1 MSVKRHDIF
10 PYISFILSSYQT
22 LHTRCFEFFVWVT
35 LYVLGNVWI
44 KGRVNEKG
52 STYKNIC
59 FIIFEH
65 KAYDV
70 HSECQPLLLVDYK
83 VFWRFEYQTLI
94 IIIYNMSLAFRPKI
108 GKRQRHS
115 WNFTAHTFKENL
127 IKQVG
132 LVFKLDI
139 RFYQFLTQNC
149 NYQVQHVQIY
159 ISASDIRLAFF
170 SLWRNHLI

>member
-44 KGRVNEKG
+44 KRRVNEKDH
-52 STYKNIC
+52 TYKSIC

-83 VFWRFEYQTLI
+83 VFWRFESQTLI
-94 IIIYNMSLAFRPKI
+94 IIIYNMSLAFRAKI
-108 GKRQRHS
+108 GKRERHS
-115 WNFTAHTFKENL
+115 WNFTYNKNL
-127 IKQVG
+127 IKEVD
-132 LVFKLDI
+132 LVFKLAI
-139 RFYQFLTQNC
+139 TFYQFLTQNC
-149 NYQVQHVQIY
+149 NYQLQHVQIY
-159 ISASDIRLAFF
+159 ISASHILVVIFA
-170 SLWRNHLI
+170 LWK